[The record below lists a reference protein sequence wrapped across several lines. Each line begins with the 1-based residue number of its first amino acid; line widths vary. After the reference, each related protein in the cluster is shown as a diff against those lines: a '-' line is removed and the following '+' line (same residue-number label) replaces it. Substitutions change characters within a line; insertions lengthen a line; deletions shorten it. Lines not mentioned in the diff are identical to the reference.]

1 MSVGSAT
8 QDVGIRNWR
17 LSDRKGGQPEHDQR
31 PASNNLHDYDA
42 NIVIFHQKVV
52 LMVKEFSS
60 IAELKS
66 IREQKSRISERE
78 NELSRPIIQKVELIS
93 EIYGWFRE
101 ILSEMAL
108 EPNIESVTQRKKFL
122 FIILFLF
129 APSVL
134 AGGRLPNGIRA
145 ELSKVFPEISPC
157 VISNNIADVPFI
169 YQNYKDFR
177 QDIDYL
183 YTEIVKRLR
192 IKGLIE

>member
-1 MSVGSAT
+1 
-8 QDVGIRNWR
+8 
-17 LSDRKGGQPEHDQR
+17 
-31 PASNNLHDYDA
+31 
-42 NIVIFHQKVV
+42 
-52 LMVKEFSS
+52 MVKEFSS

-78 NELSRPIIQKVELIS
+78 TELSTPMLHDYNLIS
-93 EIYGWFRE
+93 EIYEWFKE
-101 ILSEMAL
+101 LLSEQPL
-108 EPNIESVTQRKKFL
+108 PPNVNSPIQRKKFL

-157 VISNNIADVPFI
+157 VISNNIADVLFI

-177 QDIDYL
+177 QGIDYL